1 MALVARAPLDVS
13 ARAGPA
19 RRHCLQLLA
28 AARGAAR
35 AAIMLAIMAATPDNE
50 AIGVVYIEDDE
61 RLASLTARY
70 LESHGV
76 RVTVA
81 GDGRDGIAKVLRER
95 PDVILLDLM
104 LPGQDGLETCRE
116 LRARVDTP
124 IIMVTARGDEV
135 DRVIGLEGG
144 ADDYI
149 AKPFSSRELLAR
161 LRAQVRRARGRAGP
175 GARMIRAGG
184 LTIDT
189 TAMRATLDGKDLVLT
204 TYEFTLLRV
213 LAERAGRVLSREQ
226 IIDLVRGS
234 ADEVFDRSIDVH
246 ISHLRQKLGDAPRSP
261 KLLKT
266 VRGIGYML
274 ALEGG

>member
-1 MALVARAPLDVS
+1 
-13 ARAGPA
+13 
-19 RRHCLQLLA
+19 
-28 AARGAAR
+28 
-35 AAIMLAIMAATPDNE
+35 MAATSDNE
-50 AIGVVYIEDDE
+50 PISVVYIEDDE

-76 RVTVA
+76 RVTLA
-81 GDGRDGIAKVLRER
+81 TDGRDGIAKVLRER
-95 PDVILLDLM
+95 PDAILLDLM

-116 LRARVDTP
+116 LRSRVDTP
-124 IIMVTARGDEV
+124 IIMVTARGEEV

-161 LRAQVRRARGRAGP
+161 LRAQVRRARGRTGP
-175 GARMIRAGG
+175 GAKLIRAGG
-184 LTIDT
+184 LVIDVN
-189 TAMRATLDGKDLVLT
+189 AMKATLDGNELVLT